1 MLDAY
6 LPAAVALI
14 VFGIPA
20 SRLQQGYSAIIK
32 QPSRRLQIAWVPLF
46 IVGAILVAVVLTNVI
61 SNIKFPA
68 VLDKA
73 PVLGLAVWAVILATS
88 PLRRPDWRVM
98 PETVKGT
105 VFLLALVLCA
115 SMMPVDKLPTPSWQT
130 S

>member
-1 MLDAY
+1 MLGDTTTTMMWIAGVSPLKVLDAY

-46 IVGAILVAVVLTNVI
+46 IVGAILIAVVLTNVI

-73 PVLGLAVWAVILATS
+73 PVLGLAVWAVILATIRCGVPIGAS
-88 PLRRPDWRVM
+88 CRRP
-98 PETVKGT
+98 
-105 VFLLALVLCA
+105 
-115 SMMPVDKLPTPSWQT
+115 
-130 S
+130 